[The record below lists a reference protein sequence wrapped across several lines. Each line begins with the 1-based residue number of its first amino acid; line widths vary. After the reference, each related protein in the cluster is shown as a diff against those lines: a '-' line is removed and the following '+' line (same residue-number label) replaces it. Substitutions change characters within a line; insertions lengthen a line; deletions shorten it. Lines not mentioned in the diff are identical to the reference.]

1 MDSESNVNIFIHPQ
15 AKKILSKFFPYAP
28 IFPKTGKEWIGLDM
42 DFSSDIF
49 SLNGIVFINDSLPN
63 FLDLIKDQEPTEVN
77 IPKIIPN
84 NFSTYFGLT
93 IENVQQLEE
102 NFKKY
107 IIKSNLPIK
116 EINFTTISDINE
128 IGWLRQ
134 DENKAVI
141 FHSNNTETNRLLKYT
156 YGNEKKYRSNIYY
169 SVQLP
174 NEIENF
180 LNISGEKTDLKW
192 LMQIDSFFIL
202 SENESLLK
210 TIFKL

>member
-1 MDSESNVNIFIHPQ
+1 MALIK
-15 AKKILSKFFPYAP
+15 KKIS
-28 IFPKTGKEWIGLDM
+28 
-42 DFSSDIF
+42 DFGYW
-49 SLNGIVFINDSLPN
+49 LINY
-63 FLDLIKDQEPTEVN
+63 ITEVN

-192 LMQIDSFFIL
+192 LMQII
-202 SENESLLK
+202 
-210 TIFKL
+210 